1 MSLERLVPSPA
12 FVLVTLR
19 LKDVVF
25 GDLAL
30 PSETAA
36 VGVGRRGAQWRP
48 GAACVG
54 AWGRTRGSPPRCGV
68 SLTLCSLSGPLQA
81 CLVCREYIHSPRS
94 YSRLKFQGGNTTRDE
109 GLETKAA
116 PLYVTP

>member
-19 LKDVVF
+19 LKDVGF

-68 SLTLCSLSGPLQA
+68 SLTLCSLSGPLQSLS
-81 CLVCREYIHSPRS
+81 CLSGIHSLPTFLLS
-94 YSRLKFQGGNTTRDE
+94 PEISRWKHN
-109 GLETKAA
+109 
-116 PLYVTP
+116 